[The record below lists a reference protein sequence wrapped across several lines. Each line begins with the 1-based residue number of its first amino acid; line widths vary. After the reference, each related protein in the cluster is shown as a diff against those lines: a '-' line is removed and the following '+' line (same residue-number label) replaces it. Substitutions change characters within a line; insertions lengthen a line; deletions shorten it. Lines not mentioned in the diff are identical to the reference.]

1 MFYNVLLNCLAKTF
15 KPKHKEWGVHAH
27 TDEIPWLETQF
38 KDVTISG
45 IIYALMDQTIDT
57 TQGFK
62 QATKWQILYKII
74 YLGA

>member
-27 TDEIPWLETQF
+27 TDERPWLETQF

-45 IIYALMDQTIDT
+45 IIYARMDQT
-57 TQGFK
+57 
-62 QATKWQILYKII
+62 
-74 YLGA
+74 